1 MDIKYNKSLFNMLA
15 ILASILYLI
24 FLNSNCF
31 IILSIIL
38 FFISYLGF
46 KMRKSKDIKFSLI
59 LLTILFALG
68 NLSLGLYDSS
78 LSSLKISL
86 YGYIF

>member
-15 ILASILYLI
+15 ILAPILYLI

-31 IILSIIL
+31 IVLSIIL
-38 FFISYLGF
+38 FFVSYIGF
-46 KMRKSKDIKFSLI
+46 KIRKSKDIKLSLI

-78 LSSLKISL
+78 LISLKISL
-86 YGYIF
+86 

>member
-1 MDIKYNKSLFNMLA
+1 MAIKYNKSLFNMLA
-15 ILASILYLI
+15 ILTPILYLI

-38 FFISYLGF
+38 FFVSYVGF
-46 KMRKSKDIKFSLI
+46 KMRKSKDIKLSLI

-78 LSSLKISL
+78 LISLKISL
-86 YGYIF
+86 